1 MVLRLT
7 LKPNERIIVN
17 GCIIRNSDRRQLIVI
32 ENQAD
37 IVREADLLSD
47 GDSRTPVKEVYFF
60 VQSALVDPSLRE
72 KLVPLIQ
79 KNLGRLVP
87 VFHDEMSTHIF
98 EAASHVSCGD
108 FYKALRAL
116 RPVIQYEAQLFAKI
130 DRSAYVTAAE

>member
-32 ENQAD
+32 ENHAD
-37 IVREADLLSD
+37 VVREADLLN
-47 GDSRTPVKEVYFF
+47 DSEARTPVKEVYFF
-60 VQSALVDPSLRE
+60 VQSALVDPALRE

-87 VFHDEMSTHIF
+87 VFHDDISTHIF

-116 RPVIQYEAQLFAKI
+116 RPVIHYEARLFSNL
-130 DRSAYVTAAE
+130 DHGRFVTAAE